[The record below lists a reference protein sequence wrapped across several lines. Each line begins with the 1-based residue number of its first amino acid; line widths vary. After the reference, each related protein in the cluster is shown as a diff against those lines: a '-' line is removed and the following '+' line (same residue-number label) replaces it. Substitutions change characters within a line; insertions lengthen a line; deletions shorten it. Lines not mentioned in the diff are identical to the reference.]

1 MSRKDKASD
10 GRRKDCFLRR
20 PSRRALP
27 HLPISDARAS
37 LCIVKIL
44 QNPPT
49 FIPKSTPCE
58 PICSPH
64 CCKYEE
70 GAPSKRHE
78 LRHGW
83 QGPQHEDLLLPEA
96 VGRSVMLVR
105 IVERAHRDT
114 PCPEV
119 RTIGKELFLLRSTA
133 IDGSEYNSRCCYGW
147 SCGVSPALD

>member
-83 QGPQHEDLLLPEA
+83 QGPQHEDLFSCA
-96 VGRSVMLVR
+96 AQRSM
-105 IVERAHRDT
+105 A
-114 PCPEV
+114 
-119 RTIGKELFLLRSTA
+119 RSTTVGVA
-133 IDGSEYNSRCCYGW
+133 MGGLAGSPRPWIERTAPLGESVAQPESSY
-147 SCGVSPALD
+147 